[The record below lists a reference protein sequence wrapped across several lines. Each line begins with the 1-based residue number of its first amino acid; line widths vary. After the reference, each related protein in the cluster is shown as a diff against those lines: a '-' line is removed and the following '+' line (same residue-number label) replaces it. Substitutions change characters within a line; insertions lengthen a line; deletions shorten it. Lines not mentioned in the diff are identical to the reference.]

1 MNKLTKIKESV
12 IIFLGGYTREEIK
25 KLYFIG
31 VKEGRESVDSLK
43 FKTNYFNPENVISQY
58 DIIRGK

>member
-1 MNKLTKIKESV
+1 MNRLTRIKERI

-31 VKEGRESVDSLK
+31 VKEGRESVNSLN
-43 FKTNYFNPENVISQY
+43 FNTNYFNPDNVVDQY
-58 DIIRGK
+58 NKMRK